1 MTAGLSV
8 AQYIPMAGNLLHWAL
23 YLETR
28 SETMIYQIVGSVG
41 AFKYKHRGN
50 VYPQKSSRFIALV
63 FVSEIDS
70 KDIKAVKSIL
80 ESHPI
85 NTDVATSRN
94 CQDWILEA
102 LEALHDEEYI
112 DVSNFKERVFRNYN

>member
-1 MTAGLSV
+1 MPAELSV
-8 AQYIPMAGNLLHWAL
+8 AQYLPKEGNVRHWAL

-28 SETMIYQIVGSVG
+28 SESIIYQIVGPVG
-41 AFKYKHRGN
+41 AFEYGHCEN
-50 VYPQKSSRFIALV
+50 VDPQNSARFIALV

-85 NTDVATSRN
+85 DTDVATWS
-94 CQDWILEA
+94 CQGLGP
-102 LEALHDEEYI
+102 
-112 DVSNFKERVFRNYN
+112 